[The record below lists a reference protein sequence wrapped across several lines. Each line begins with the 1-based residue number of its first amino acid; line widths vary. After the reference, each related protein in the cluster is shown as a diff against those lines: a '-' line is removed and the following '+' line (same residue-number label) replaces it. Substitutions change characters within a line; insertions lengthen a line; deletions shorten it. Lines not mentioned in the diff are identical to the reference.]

1 MNRHKTPTRTTR
13 PWNMSAAAAAML
25 MVTGAAFGIDNNA
38 APAPTRASQDAL
50 FLELDADRDGVLS
63 RAEAARMPRFAKG
76 FDEADENRDGKLSA
90 DEFVKARSIH
100 QRALVA
106 DYGRDSLIT
115 AKVKAVLLRDSQV
128 GALDV
133 GVKTYDG
140 VVLLSGKVADQAAAE
155 RAKTLARNVRG
166 VVEVREEFV
175 TAR

>member
-1 MNRHKTPTRTTR
+1 MA
-13 PWNMSAAAAAML
+13 AAAAAML
-25 MVTGAAFGIDNNA
+25 MVTSAAFGADDPA

-50 FLELDADRDGVLS
+50 FQELDANRDRAVS
-63 RAEAARMPRFAKG
+63 WAEAARMPRFAKG
-76 FDEADENRDGKLSA
+76 FAEADQNRDGKLDA

-115 AKVKAVLLRDSQV
+115 AKVKAALLRDSQV
-128 GALDV
+128 GGLDV

-140 VVLLSGKVADQAAAE
+140 VVLLSGKVADHAAAE

-166 VVEVREEFV
+166 VVEVRDEFV